1 MPTLFSILLKLGWKL
16 GLKQGWT
23 VLRSLQSSL
32 KSTRSRNRQDLSAG
46 LDQLELRLSLGKDI

>member
-16 GLKQGWT
+16 GLGWT